1 METSNSENLVLQ
13 IILIV
18 IFIILSMIFS
28 ASESAFLAIN
38 KLRIRV
44 LRKKKKSAAQKVGK
58 LLDKKTEL
66 LNSLLL
72 GNNIVNIG
80 ITALL
85 TSICMKIFGSS
96 GVEIATIVATVF
108 LLIFGEITPKTI
120 ANAYP
125 EKIATIFAPFLSF
138 INKIFA
144 PIVRIFTKVGN
155 FFASFFG
162 INAKQKSVSFTEE
175 EIKTIIDAGEA
186 EGVIENEEKTM
197 LRQVF
202 KFSDLSAKEIM
213 VPRTNIKAVSA
224 DASFTEI
231 LNFSKLTGFSK
242 FPVYKNDL
250 DHILGFVCLKDLLFY
265 SANTAEEDFCL
276 KNVLRSPLYIL
287 ENRRIST
294 IRKIFEENKQSIAII
309 IDEYSQTSGLITVE
323 DLTTEIF
330 GNVSDERTS
339 EEKPLVERI
348 NENETEIEGTMR
360 LSELSELLGVQ
371 FESEFYDTLGGFIA
385 EKFGNL
391 PWVGLEIEANGYKFL
406 VTALDGR
413 RVSKVLLKKEEKVAE

>member
-1 METSNSENLVLQ
+1 MANTDSGTLILQ
-13 IILIV
+13 IILIIV
-18 IFIILSMIFS
+18 FIILSMIFS

-44 LRKKKKSAAQKVGK
+44 LRNKKDAGAQKVGK

-80 ITALL
+80 ITAML
-85 TSICMKIFGSS
+85 TAIFMQLFGAR
-96 GVEIATIVATVF
+96 GVEVATLVATVF

-120 ANAYP
+120 ANAHP
-125 EKIATIFAPFLSF
+125 EKIATIFAPFLALL
-138 INKIFA
+138 NKVFA
-144 PIVRIFTKVGN
+144 PVVRIFTKFGN
-155 FFASFFG
+155 FVAGFFG
-162 INAKQKSVSFTEE
+162 ANGRQKNVSFTEE

-186 EGVIENEEKTM
+186 EGVIESAEKTM

-202 KFSDLSAKEIM
+202 KFSDLNAKEIM
-213 VPRTNIKAVSA
+213 VPRTNIKAVSV
-224 DASFTEI
+224 DASFEEI
-231 LNFSKLTGFSK
+231 LEFSKSTGFSK
-242 FPVYKNDL
+242 FPVFENDL
-250 DHILGFVCLKDLLFY
+250 DHICGFVYLKDLLFY
-265 SANTAEEDFCL
+265 TTDQNSAGFSV
-276 KNVLRSPLYIL
+276 KSVLRSPLYIL

-330 GNVSDERTS
+330 GNVSDERTG
-339 EEKPLVERI
+339 EEKPLLQRI
-348 NENETEIEGTMR
+348 NETETEIDGTMR

-371 FESEFYDTLGGFIA
+371 FESEFFDTLGGFIA
-385 EKFGNL
+385 EQYGNL
-391 PWVGLEIEANGYKFL
+391 PWVGLEIESNGYSFL
-406 VTALDGR
+406 VTGLDGR
-413 RVSKVLLKKEEKVAE
+413 RVSRVLVKKQKQAE

>member
-1 METSNSENLVLQ
+1 MANTDSGTLILQ
-13 IILIV
+13 IILIIV
-18 IFIILSMIFS
+18 FIILSMIFS

-44 LRKKKKSAAQKVGK
+44 LRNKKDAGAQKVGK

-80 ITALL
+80 ITAML
-85 TSICMKIFGSS
+85 TAICMQLFGAR
-96 GVEIATIVATVF
+96 GVEVATLVATVF

-120 ANAYP
+120 ANAHP
-125 EKIATIFAPFLSF
+125 EKIATIFAPFLALL
-138 INKIFA
+138 NKVFA
-144 PIVRIFTKVGN
+144 PVVRIFTKFGN
-155 FFASFFG
+155 FVAGFFG
-162 INAKQKSVSFTEE
+162 ANGRQKNVSFTEE

-186 EGVIENEEKTM
+186 EGVIESAEKTM

-202 KFSDLSAKEIM
+202 KFSDLNAKEIM
-213 VPRTNIKAVSA
+213 VPRTNIKAVSV
-224 DASFTEI
+224 DASFEEI
-231 LNFSKLTGFSK
+231 LEFSKSTGFSK
-242 FPVYKNDL
+242 FPVFENDL
-250 DHILGFVCLKDLLFY
+250 DHICGFVYLKDLLFY
-265 SANTAEEDFCL
+265 TIDQNCAGFSV
-276 KNVLRSPLYIL
+276 KSVLRSPLYIL

-330 GNVSDERTS
+330 GNVSDERTG
-339 EEKPLVERI
+339 EEKPLLQRI
-348 NENETEIEGTMR
+348 NETETEIDGTMR

-371 FESEFYDTLGGFIA
+371 FESEFFDTLGGFIA
-385 EKFGNL
+385 EQYGNL
-391 PWVGLEIEANGYKFL
+391 PWVGLEIESNGYSFL
-406 VTALDGR
+406 VTGLDGR
-413 RVSKVLLKKEEKVAE
+413 RVSRVLVKKQKQAE